1 MSKLFDFLIENCRT
15 ISDKVFFAIMFASL
29 ELGKDDTA
37 MQQQGLSLQKNPLFV
52 SIVDGCETLK
62 ALVEKGKI
70 TPEIIAGCKGLIL
83 MRTDK
88 VFMHA
93 FCATM
98 LNRTCDWLPAK
109 LLFPADWLWYLRD
122 PGLWLGV
129 AAPAQFFFWLVRSF
143 CCSNL
148 GRWA

>member
-1 MSKLFDFLIENCRT
+1 
-15 ISDKVFFAIMFASL
+15 MFASL

-93 FCATM
+93 FSAAM
-98 LNRTCDWLPAK
+98 LNRICCQQSYCVLQIGFGISVTQGYGLV
-109 LLFPADWLWYLRD
+109 LLRQLNSSSGW
-122 PGLWLGV
+122 
-129 AAPAQFFFWLVRSF
+129 
-143 CCSNL
+143 
-148 GRWA
+148 